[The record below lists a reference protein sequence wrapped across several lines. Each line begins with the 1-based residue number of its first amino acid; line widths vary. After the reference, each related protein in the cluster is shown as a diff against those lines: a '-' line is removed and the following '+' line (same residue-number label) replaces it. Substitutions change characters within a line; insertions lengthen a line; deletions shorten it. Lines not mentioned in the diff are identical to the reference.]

1 MTLRRKSS
9 QAFTFDE
16 QMESIQRRNSSLAPQ
31 GRMSVDR
38 RRSTM
43 GTFGDLTR
51 RMSIAANVH
60 KISRNHNTC
69 TFETNQHKI
78 QEIIEKIEEAKRRN
92 PMKLR
97 WNEFEKLIKKL
108 ESFRDVSY

>member
-1 MTLRRKSS
+1 MVIICRLRI
-9 QAFTFDE
+9 A
-16 QMESIQRRNSSLAPQ
+16 Q
-31 GRMSVDR
+31 GYY
-38 RRSTM
+38 
-43 GTFGDLTR
+43 FGQT
-51 RMSIAANVH
+51 IAANVH

-92 PMKLR
+92 PMKRR